1 MSVATKA
8 AGFSLIARIFFTAL
22 PSLEEIWMPFLFGVS
37 VLTML
42 VGNTAAIFQN
52 DVKRMLAYSGVAHA
66 GYLLIGIV
74 ANSQDG
80 VASILFYLGVY
91 LFMNIGAFAIVFMLE
106 GEGEQANSIN
116 RFKGLAKRKP
126 YLAAAMSLFMLSL
139 AGFPPTAGFFGK
151 LYLFIAAI
159 KQGYVLISIL
169 AVVASMIAVY
179 FYLRVIAMMYFQ
191 EGESEEMI
199 QTSRG
204 MTAIVTVSSVAIVA
218 IGLFPSKL
226 MQLALSSI
234 PF

>member
-1 MSVATKA
+1 
-8 AGFSLIARIFFTAL
+8 
-22 PSLEEIWMPFLFGVS
+22 
-37 VLTML
+37 
-42 VGNTAAIFQN
+42 
-52 DVKRMLAYSGVAHA
+52 
-66 GYLLIGIV
+66 
-74 ANSQDG
+74 
-80 VASILFYLGVY
+80 ASILFYLGVY

-159 KQGYVLISIL
+159 KQGYVLIAIL

-191 EGESEEMI
+191 DGESEETI

-204 MTAIVTVSSVAIVA
+204 MTAIVAVSSVAILT

>member
-1 MSVATKA
+1 MAATNRYNFPKNPA
-8 AGFSLIARIFFTAL
+8 VGGNPARDSMNKLIA
-22 PSLEEIWMPFLFGVS
+22 
-37 VLTML
+37 
-42 VGNTAAIFQN
+42 AA
-52 DVKRMLAYSGVAHA
+52 RYGLRLASPL
-66 GYLLIGIV
+66 YLLIGIV

-91 LFMNIGAFAIVFMLE
+91 LFMNIGAFAIVYMLE
-106 GEGEQANSIN
+106 GEGEEGNSIN

-151 LYLFIAAI
+151 LYVFVAAI
-159 KQGYVLISIL
+159 KQGYVLMAIL

-191 EGESEEMI
+191 EGESEEI
-199 QTSRG
+199 IHTSRG
-204 MTAIVTVSSVAIVA
+204 MTAIVTVSCVAILA

-226 MQLALSSI
+226 MQWALSSI